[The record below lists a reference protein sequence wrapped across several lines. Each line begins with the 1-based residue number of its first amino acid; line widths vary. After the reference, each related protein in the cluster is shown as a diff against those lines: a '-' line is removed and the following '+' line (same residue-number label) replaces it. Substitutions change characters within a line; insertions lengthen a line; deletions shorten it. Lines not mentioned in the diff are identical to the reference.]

1 MWLRRRYEDALLLV
15 ERSASASGKSGF
27 AHHIWGAILNDQGK
41 YAQAIEEFKI
51 AEKAYPHSGEIYV
64 SWAFSLDRLNDKEE
78 ALKKYERAVSV
89 DPSLAVAYQLWGDLL
104 VRMERTKES
113 LDKFK
118 RAATLDPLNYRNF
131 LWIGRVQSTL
141 GNKVEGVISVNRATQ
156 LAELEKGNSKRRF
169 KNFVVD

>member
-1 MWLRRRYEDALLLV
+1 
-15 ERSASASGKSGF
+15 
-27 AHHIWGAILNDQGK
+27 
-41 YAQAIEEFKI
+41 
-51 AEKAYPHSGEIYV
+51 
-64 SWAFSLDRLNDKEE
+64 
-78 ALKKYERAVSV
+78 
-89 DPSLAVAYQLWGDLL
+89 
-104 VRMERTKES
+104 MERTKES